1 MDNIKYGNNIDSENI
16 LKLLNDYQLLE
27 VFSGLKMVF
36 IVILVSKEMN
46 YLVDAESCYF
56 IENNIES

>member
-1 MDNIKYGNNIDSENI
+1 MDNIKYGNNSDSENI

-46 YLVDAESCYF
+46 YLVECRKLLFY
-56 IENNIES
+56 